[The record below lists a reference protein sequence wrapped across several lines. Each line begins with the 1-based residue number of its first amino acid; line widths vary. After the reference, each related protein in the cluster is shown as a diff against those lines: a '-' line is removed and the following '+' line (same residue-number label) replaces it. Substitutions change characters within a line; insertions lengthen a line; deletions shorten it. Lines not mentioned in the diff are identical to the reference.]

1 MISERLLGRKVSAG
15 EVSRVSKELVDAEE
29 RWRTRDLSEEKI
41 KYLMKAKA
49 IYAPVLFEDIF
60 ASDPKPV
67 YVATAEIR
75 VLERHPGPDRGGV
88 PDFESV
94 VNVNIVELG

>member
-1 MISERLLGRKVSAG
+1 MIPVGTFQKNATRRSLKIAN
-15 EVSRVSKELVDAEE
+15 ELIE
-29 RWRTRDLSEEKI
+29 DLK
-41 KYLMKAKA
+41 KAKA
-49 IYAPVLFEDIF
+49 SYAPVLFEDIF

-94 VNVNIVELG
+94 VSVNIVELG